1 MHTKQQVMA
10 QSTGDCNCHTVVQTL
25 LLVSLAITCFENLP
39 CRGYDSANLQ
49 VLTPAEE
56 FPFITTFPHD
66 KSAVAR
72 AQDSLVDES
81 AYGPVLRIPGFP
93 LITVTPCTL
102 HIPGP
107 SMVVP
112 ALPWKQWCLLQLP
125 GDTSASSCE
134 NLCASLWCV
143 TVCHCVPTIGV
154 ASRHQA

>member
-1 MHTKQQVMA
+1 M
-10 QSTGDCNCHTVVQTL
+10 QTL
-25 LLVSLAITCFENLP
+25 LLVSLAITCFENLL

-102 HIPGP
+102 HILDP
-107 SMVVP
+107 
-112 ALPWKQWCLLQLP
+112 PWLYLHCHGNSGACFNFLGTQVRAAVKIYVQ
-125 GDTSASSCE
+125 
-134 NLCASLWCV
+134 
-143 TVCHCVPTIGV
+143 VCG
-154 ASRHQA
+154 A